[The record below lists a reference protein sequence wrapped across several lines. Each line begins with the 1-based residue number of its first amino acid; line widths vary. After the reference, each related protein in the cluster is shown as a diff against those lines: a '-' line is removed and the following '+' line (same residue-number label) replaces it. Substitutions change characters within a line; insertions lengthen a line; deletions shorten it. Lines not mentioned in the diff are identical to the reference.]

1 MRARGSAGIPF
12 QSALYQP
19 SPPRCTLGPQIG
31 YTSPHTGLQAM
42 PNIGWHSTLVG
53 THILEAAHT
62 LSSGTQDERDDVIH
76 HTPLERECPGH
87 VSVLVPSL
95 RRRWRWGH
103 LSRRGQW

>member
-1 MRARGSAGIPF
+1 
-12 QSALYQP
+12 
-19 SPPRCTLGPQIG
+19 
-31 YTSPHTGLQAM
+31 
-42 PNIGWHSTLVG
+42 
-53 THILEAAHT
+53 